1 MKKFGFIIFIFALS
15 IGLVFST
22 SCSFGSFS
30 DFGGVQGSGT
40 SKTETRNVSGF
51 TKIDASGA
59 VSVEISVQKDFS
71 VEVQADDNLLANIKT
86 EVSGDTLKIYS
97 EDRISPKTK
106 INIKVSM
113 PKIEDLEVSGA
124 SSANV
129 ANANADSL
137 ELKASGAS
145 KIKIDGTVKELKGDA
160 SGASTID
167 AENLKAE
174 EAEIEASGASKAIV
188 SATNDLEVNAS
199 GASKITYVGEPK
211 NIKQN
216 SSGASSVTKK

>member
-1 MKKFGFIIFIFALS
+1 MKKLGLIIFIFALS

-22 SCSFGSFS
+22 NCSFGSIS
-30 DFGGVQGSGT
+30 DFGDVQGSGT
-40 SKTETRNVSGF
+40 SKTETRAISGF
-51 TKIDASGA
+51 KKIDAGGA
-59 VSVEISVQKDFS
+59 VSLEITVGKEFS
-71 VEVQADDNLLANIKT
+71 VEVQADDNLLANLKT

-106 INIKVSM
+106 INIKISM
-113 PKIEDLEVSGA
+113 PSIEELDISGA

-129 ANANADSL
+129 AGVNADSL

-145 KIKIDGTVKELKGDA
+145 KIKIDGATKKLNADA

-167 AENLKAE
+167 AENLKTDDAD
-174 EAEIEASGASKAIV
+174 IEASGASKAIV
-188 SATNDLEVNAS
+188 SAINDLKVDAS

-211 NIKQN
+211 NLKQN

>member
-1 MKKFGFIIFIFALS
+1 MKKFGLIVFIFALS

-22 SCSFGSFS
+22 NCSFGGFS
-30 DFGGVQGSGT
+30 NLSGIQGSGT
-40 SKTETRNVSGF
+40 SKTETRNVKGF
-51 TKIDASGA
+51 TKIDAGGA
-59 VSVEISVQKDFS
+59 VNVEVSVQKDFS

-86 EVSGDTLKIYS
+86 EVSGSTLKIYS
-97 EDRISPKTK
+97 EDRISPKTRISVK
-106 INIKVSM
+106 ISM
-113 PKIEDLEVSGA
+113 PSVEGLDISGA

-129 ANANADSL
+129 SSVNANSI

-145 KIKIDGTVKELKGDA
+145 KIKIDGSAKELNADA

-167 AENLKAE
+167 AEGLKAE
-174 EAEIEASGASKAIV
+174 DADVEASGASKAMV
-188 SATNDLEVNAS
+188 SATNDLEADAS
-199 GASKITYVGEPK
+199 GASKISYVGEPK

>member
-1 MKKFGFIIFIFALS
+1 MKKLGLIVFVSALLV
-15 IGLVFST
+15 GLLSALN
-22 SCSFGSFS
+22 CSVGN
-30 DFGGVQGSGT
+30 FGGVKGSGNA
-40 SKTETRNVSGF
+40 KTEKRNVSGF
-51 TKIDASGA
+51 DEIEASGA
-59 VSVEISVQKDFS
+59 VSLEIVAQKDFS
-71 VEVQADDNLLANIKT
+71 VEVEADDNLLSFIET

-129 ANANADSL
+129 ANVNADSL

-145 KIKIDGTVKELKGDA
+145 KIKIDGTAKELNADA

-167 AENLKAE
+167 AENLKTE
-174 EAEIEASGASKAIV
+174 DAEIEASGASKAIV
-188 SATNDLEVNAS
+188 SATNDLEVDAS
-199 GASKITYVGEPK
+199 GASKITYIGEPK
-211 NIKQN
+211 NIKQD